1 MSQGDVR
8 FEPGSALVAAEH
20 GLADLAAIVRQA
32 PHHLQPQGWLL
43 LEHGWQQGES
53 VRALLQAA
61 GFSAV
66 ATHRDYGDNDRV
78 TLGQWP
84 G

>member
-1 MSQGDVR
+1 MR
-8 FEPGSALVAAEH
+8 FEPGSALVAADH
-20 GLADLAAIVRQA
+20 GLADLAAIVGQA
-32 PHHLQPQGWLL
+32 PHHWQPQVGCCWIMA
-43 LEHGWQQGES
+43 GS
-53 VRALLQAA
+53 RARARALLQAA

-78 TLGQWP
+78 TLRQWP